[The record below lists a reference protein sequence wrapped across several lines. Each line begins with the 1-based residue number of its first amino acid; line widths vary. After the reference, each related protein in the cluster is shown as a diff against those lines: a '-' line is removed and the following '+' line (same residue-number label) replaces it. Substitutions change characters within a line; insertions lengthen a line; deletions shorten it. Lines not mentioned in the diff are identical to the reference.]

1 MIEAMDHSFRPYGGE
16 EMICRRCDFVIWA
29 VADQGEAERAVK
41 LLNGTWCREYM
52 PDDWRALAAATGTA
66 KTAEQAEC
74 EASQSGGSGS
84 ERNAQT
90 QSPSTPDNKD
100 KPNA

>member
-52 PDDWRALAAATGTA
+52 PDDWRALAAGSRRAETTGSVRS
-66 KTAEQAEC
+66 KPERR
-74 EASQSGGSGS
+74 EAQRPDTVTPSSQDTD
-84 ERNAQT
+84 Q
-90 QSPSTPDNKD
+90 
-100 KPNA
+100 